1 MILTSFSHR
10 INSIGKDLFKDIKMM
25 FTETNKLSPTLV

>member
-10 INSIGKDLFKDIKMM
+10 INSIGKDFKDIKMM